1 MYKISRFNIQIPYNN
16 QWVLYN
22 TFTGALSILDSPIQ
36 QIDESH
42 YSKLVEQGFL
52 VDDRL
57 DELNKLEFERNRE
70 LYSSRVNHLHI
81 EIAPTLRCQAKCW
94 YCFENHGGI
103 VMNRNVAEDVVAYLK
118 RRIDSSG
125 CKEFSLLFF
134 GGEPLIA
141 MDIVEII
148 GRSIKLYCDR
158 KGIAF
163 YIDIITNGINY
174 TLDNATSLRKINVR
188 NVQITLDGLEQRH
201 NQAKGVDCFSA
212 VIKNIV
218 DCCELSNVSIRIN
231 VSTENKEEIPDL
243 LKYLLEDLQLDGKI
257 RVYFARVDSNDT
269 CGIGDKTILDNSS
282 FVDFRNNLVKELMRQ
297 YKSFEK
303 KDLLPDIKRNY
314 CGYECVSQIMI
325 GPEGE
330 LYRCQRT
337 LGDKNNSVGD
347 IYSGSFYS
355 DDELSIVMAL
365 EERCKKGCALLPIC
379 YGGCPNERRKG
390 KENLNCKIKEE
401 QIIKDIITFVQNSI

>member
-174 TLDNATSLRKINVR
+174 TLDNAISLRKINVR
-188 NVQITLDGLEQRH
+188 NVQITLDGLGQRH
-201 NQAKGVDCFSA
+201 NQAKGVDCFST

-257 RVYFARVDSNDT
+257 RVCRNIWLTFP
-269 CGIGDKTILDNSS
+269 IL
-282 FVDFRNNLVKELMRQ
+282 Q
-297 YKSFEK
+297 T
-303 KDLLPDIKRNY
+303 
-314 CGYECVSQIMI
+314 SQ
-325 GPEGE
+325 
-330 LYRCQRT
+330 
-337 LGDKNNSVGD
+337 
-347 IYSGSFYS
+347 
-355 DDELSIVMAL
+355 
-365 EERCKKGCALLPIC
+365 PIH
-379 YGGCPNERRKG
+379 
-390 KENLNCKIKEE
+390 
-401 QIIKDIITFVQNSI
+401 

>member
-174 TLDNATSLRKINVR
+174 TLDNAISLRKINVR
-188 NVQITLDGLEQRH
+188 NVQITL
-201 NQAKGVDCFSA
+201 AK
-212 VIKNIV
+212 
-218 DCCELSNVSIRIN
+218 
-231 VSTENKEEIPDL
+231 T
-243 LKYLLEDLQLDGKI
+243 
-257 RVYFARVDSNDT
+257 
-269 CGIGDKTILDNSS
+269 
-282 FVDFRNNLVKELMRQ
+282 
-297 YKSFEK
+297 
-303 KDLLPDIKRNY
+303 
-314 CGYECVSQIMI
+314 
-325 GPEGE
+325 
-330 LYRCQRT
+330 
-337 LGDKNNSVGD
+337 
-347 IYSGSFYS
+347 
-355 DDELSIVMAL
+355 
-365 EERCKKGCALLPIC
+365 
-379 YGGCPNERRKG
+379 
-390 KENLNCKIKEE
+390 
-401 QIIKDIITFVQNSI
+401 